1 VLLKNLKNQSML
13 KQKEHLYPVDLD
25 QHTVHHQPPVFIVK
39 HNSDADLIRLW
50 HRCIEV
56 AFAYT

>member
-1 VLLKNLKNQSML
+1 ML
-13 KQKEHLYPVDLD
+13 KQNEHLYPVDRD